1 MPIFGRNKGVDTDEL
16 QRRLQEQQEALRKQ
30 LEELGEQD
38 GKNGGGGGRFAL
50 GLLLG
55 GLLGAGALYFLD
67 PEKGEE
73 RRQNLM
79 GAATSLGGG
88 GMEEQVA
95 RDQMVT
101 GRVETELFRDASVPR
116 GQVTINTVDGVV
128 YLRGTASSQEQIA
141 EIEQRVKRIE
151 GVEAV
156 INLLRLPSTAAR

>member
-16 QRRLQEQQEALRKQ
+16 QEQLQEKQEQLRKQ
-30 LEELGEQD
+30 LEEFSQRD
-38 GKNGGGGGRFAL
+38 DKNGGGGRFAF

-55 GLLGAGALYFLD
+55 GLLGAGVLYFLD

-73 RRQNLM
+73 RRQTLM
-79 GAATSLGGG
+79 GMTPLGGG

-95 RDQMVT
+95 KDQMVT
-101 GRVETELFRDASVPR
+101 GRVETELFRDATVPK
-116 GQVTINTVDGVV
+116 GQVTVNTVDGVV

-141 EIEQRVKRIE
+141 EIEQRIKRIE

-156 INLLRLPSTAAR
+156 INLLRLPTTAAR

>member
-1 MPIFGRNKGVDTDEL
+1 MAIFGRNKGVDADEL
-16 QRRLQEQQEALRKQ
+16 QEQLQEKQEQLRKQ
-30 LEELGEQD
+30 LEEFSQRD
-38 GKNGGGGGRFAL
+38 GKSGGGGRFAF

-55 GLLGAGALYFLD
+55 GLLGAGALYLLD

-73 RRQNLM
+73 RRQTLM
-79 GAATSLGGG
+79 GMTPLGGG

-95 RDQMVT
+95 KDQMVT
-101 GRVETELFRDASVPR
+101 GRVETELFRDATVPR
-116 GQVTINTVDGVV
+116 GQVTVNTVDGVV

-141 EIEQRVKRIE
+141 EVEQRVKRIE

>member
-1 MPIFGRNKGVDTDEL
+1 MLV
-16 QRRLQEQQEALRKQ
+16 A
-30 LEELGEQD
+30 
-38 GKNGGGGGRFAL
+38 GGGGRFAF

-73 RRQNLM
+73 RRQTLM
-79 GAATSLGGG
+79 GMTPLGGG

-101 GRVETELFRDASVPR
+101 GRVETELFRDATVPR
-116 GQVTINTVDGVV
+116 GQVTVNTVDGVV

>member
-1 MPIFGRNKGVDTDEL
+1 MPIFGRNKGVDADEL
-16 QRRLQEQQEALRKQ
+16 QEQLQEKQEQLRKQ
-30 LEELGEQD
+30 LEEFSQRD
-38 GKNGGGGGRFAL
+38 DKNGGGGRFAF

-55 GLLGAGALYFLD
+55 GLLGAGVLYFFD

-79 GAATSLGGG
+79 GAATGFGG
-88 GMEEQVA
+88 GMEEQVQ

-101 GRVETELFRDASVPR
+101 GRVETELFRDASLPR

-141 EIEQRVKRIE
+141 EVERRVKGIE

-156 INLLRLPSTAAR
+156 INLLRLPSTAAS

>member
-1 MPIFGRNKGVDTDEL
+1 MAIFGRNKGVDADEL
-16 QRRLQEQQEALRKQ
+16 QEQLQEKQEQLRKQ
-30 LEELGEQD
+30 LEEFSQRD
-38 GKNGGGGGRFAL
+38 GKKGGGGRFAF
-50 GLLLG
+50 GLMLG
-55 GLLGAGALYFLD
+55 GLLGAGALYLLD

-73 RRQNLM
+73 RRQTLM
-79 GAATSLGGG
+79 GMTPLGGG

-95 RDQMVT
+95 KDQMVT
-101 GRVETELFRDASVPR
+101 GRVETELFRDATVPR
-116 GQVTINTVDGVV
+116 GQVTVNTVDGVV